1 MKHVKTFGRGEEG
14 KEMYVKVK
22 RGDKK
27 RDGGE
32 ESRNKPTTEKLQTLS
47 LKMLV

>member
-22 RGDKK
+22 RGDN
-27 RDGGE
+27 REMEGRNQGGTNPPWKNF
-32 ESRNKPTTEKLQTLS
+32 RLS
-47 LKMLV
+47 P